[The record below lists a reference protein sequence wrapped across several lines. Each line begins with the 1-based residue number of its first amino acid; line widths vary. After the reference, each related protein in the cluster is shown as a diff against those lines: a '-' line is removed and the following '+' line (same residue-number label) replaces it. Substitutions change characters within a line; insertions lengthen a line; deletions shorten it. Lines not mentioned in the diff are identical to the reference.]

1 MLKQFFL
8 EKAVKQKWKKMQ
20 ISSEF
25 NVKDYLE
32 RIPKYFDANKAAD
45 RELIVVYEFHDS
57 GDNDGAWTITI
68 DDGECSLTKGAA
80 EEYDTL
86 IYMTAESYGRI
97 ISGKLDYLRL
107 AYSTGAVRYFGNT
120 LGHRELNSYLSL
132 PRDAGVMAL

>member
-20 ISSEF
+20 VNSDF
-25 NVKDYLE
+25 NVRSYLE
-32 RIPKYFDANKAAD
+32 KIPEYFDAGKAAD
-45 RELIVVYEFHDS
+45 RKLTVVYEFHNS
-57 GDNDGAWTITI
+57 GDNDGAWTVTI
-68 DDGECSLTKGAA
+68 ADGKCSLSKGIAD
-80 EEYDTL
+80 EYETL
-86 IYMTAESYGRI
+86 IYMTAESYSRI